1 MCVCGRFMLRI
12 NSTTRWPSVTTIQ
25 CAFTINSGEILF
37 IARTNK
43 KKKRACVTFVEST
56 QKKITCAQYAKTNKS
71 NYVLLDY
78 CWTKTSS

>member
-1 MCVCGRFMLRI
+1 MCVCGVFMLRI

-43 KKKRACVTFVEST
+43 KRACVTFVEST

-78 CWTKTSS
+78 YWTKTSS